1 MKLQELRIGSLVQ
14 YDKQIYKITGLGG
27 WRVSMKQEGK
37 GTCFANIDVLN
48 PIPLTEKWLFKFGFK
63 TSDGPESVFYSIE
76 FDEVAKYKFE
86 IGRTKGSDVFY
97 FKTTCFIVQIKYVHQ
112 LQNLYYTLTG
122 KELTL

>member
-1 MKLQELRIGSLVQ
+1 MKLQELRIGSLAQ

-37 GTCFANIDVLN
+37 GTCFANIDVLK
-48 PIPLTEKWLFKFGFK
+48 PIPLTEEWLFKFGFK

-76 FDEVAKYKFE
+76 IDGVTKYKFE
-86 IGRTKGSDVFY
+86 IGRTKGRDFLY
-97 FKTTCFIVQIKYVHQ
+97 FETTGFIIQINNVHQ
-112 LQNLYYTLTG
+112 LQNLFYTLTG